1 MFRMMEDKRISNK
14 IVSSLLLL
22 MLAWLMPLTTLAQ
35 NHWVPQSA
43 TYEDN
48 MTLTGVI
55 MINGEEQH
63 STALEVG
70 AFCGEECRGSMRPV
84 LFPPTQQYV
93 VQMTIYGVAG
103 DQITFKLYDHD
114 LGEELNL
121 QSPDAITFG
130 STGLGSLMNPYV
142 LGFMPIVTISVT
154 ANPEEGGTLS
164 GMGFYAL
171 GSTCTLVAT
180 PNVGY
185 SFMYWTE
192 DGNEVSTDANY
203 SFIVTTDRNL
213 VAHFTLPLTITAISN
228 PVEGGMVAGMGEYD
242 YNTSCTLTATANEG
256 FTFSNWTKDGTVVSA
271 AATFSFIVTE
281 SSTYVA
287 NFTDANGTGVLNG
300 VFSIGENSHYNFSQ
314 GNLQYQASTNTWRF
328 ATNQWDCMGNDN
340 TNISQTYSGWVDLF
354 GWGTSGYN
362 HGAVCYQPW
371 SISNSYSDYYAY
383 GVATYNLYDQ
393 TGQADWGYNAIANG
407 GNTENGGWRTLTQS
421 EWNYVFNT
429 RNTES
434 GIRYAK
440 AQVNNV
446 NGIILLPDDWS
457 ANTFTLNNTNTSNA
471 SFSSNNISASQ
482 WATLE
487 NAGAVFLPAAGYR
500 DGTSVYHAGFYGNYW
515 SASYSGFYGARYMRF
530 GGSLNPDDST
540 DRNNGFSVR
549 LVRHAENYSYEIN
562 AIPNPIDCGVVT
574 GSGTYEE
581 GVTCTLVATANEG
594 YTFTNWTENGEVV
607 STEATYS
614 FIVSGDRTLVA
625 NFSLL
630 QFDITVSA
638 LPDEGGSVTGGG
650 TYQYGQSCTLTAMA
664 NEGYAFANWKENGEV
679 VSTDATYSFAVT
691 GDRELVANFAMQSYS
706 ISASANPSAG
716 GSVSGAGS
724 YDHGSTCTLTA
735 TANEGYSFTNWTEN
749 GEVISSEA
757 SFSFT
762 VTGERELVANF
773 ALQSYT
779 ISTSTNPSE
788 GGSVTGSGT
797 YGYGSACTVTATAS
811 EGYTFQRWTENG
823 EVVSTEA
830 TYSFTV
836 TGDRELVANF
846 AHANGAGTLSGVFS
860 VGENSHVNFS
870 QGNLQYQASTNTW
883 RFAEN
888 QWDYVGAD
896 NANISETYDGWIDL
910 FGWGTSGYNHG
921 AIGYQP
927 WTISQDNGEYL
938 AYGDGETNLNDQS
951 GQADWGYNAIS
962 NGGNQEN
969 NGWRTMT
976 QPEWDYLINGRTT
989 ASGIRYAKAIV
1000 NEVQGIILL
1009 PDDWSASIFE
1019 LSNTNEPHASFNG
1032 NEIDLS
1038 QWEILENAGAVF
1050 LPSAGE
1056 RISTSINY
1064 AGNSGYYW
1072 SATRTDVEGA
1082 FFTFFYWD
1090 YVGTDY
1096 GLLYDRSKGRSVRLV
1111 KDDQSN
1117 QKLSFINDDF
1127 NDGEINAGYW
1137 TATGPNVYEEEGM
1150 IKIQQNV
1157 TDNDV
1162 RLTSGYIS
1170 IPGSGKILIDRK
1182 FLVHRANNYFSGGYY
1197 IAFNGDEQNYIRI
1210 AYWHEAYIGKYGI
1223 YIDAQLNG
1231 ITTEIRLCDA
1241 VFDTWLNEAV
1251 LIDLASGTLA
1261 YCVDNNLVATNEIP
1275 GLSDMPQSY
1284 FHVWFYPYGWWTGH
1298 YQNMDFIKI
1307 NVTEPSCHITVSS
1320 SLDEGGA
1327 VTGAGNYN
1335 YGDVCTLT
1343 AVPNDGYEFYYWS
1356 ENGDVFSTEA
1366 NASFIVTSS
1375 HDLVG
1380 VFGLPLNVT
1389 ATASP
1394 SEGGTVYGAG
1404 EYNYGSTC
1412 TLTAAA
1418 NEGYIFMNWTE
1429 NGNVVSFEAAY
1440 SFTVTRDKNLAA
1452 NFVRILYSISDD
1464 FNDGQINTEYWFC
1477 SGSDVYET
1485 DGFMKLEQ
1493 NTTDDKIYLMSAPL
1507 SLPHDNRL
1515 IIDRKFMVHRSDSWR
1530 WGDYCENTI
1539 IFNGNED
1546 SFVGVRYYNDIAGF
1560 GGAKNGTYIVTQL
1573 NGEYTET
1580 CLCEARFDTWLM
1592 ECLVINF
1599 TNGSLDYYLNNSLI
1613 SSIEVPALTEEQ
1625 FTYYEMKFSPFGWY
1639 TGHYHYMDYININA
1653 NVSNRMIVVSTNL
1666 NEAGVITGAGEHE
1679 YGSVCTL
1686 TATPN
1691 EGYEFQYWT
1700 ENGETIS
1707 TDPSYS
1713 FLVTADRSLVAHFIP
1728 TRQTFNLSAG
1738 WSWLSTYVEQDG
1750 IDGLSMLEEGL
1761 AANGIM
1767 VKSQYDG
1774 FVSYNAGSW
1783 MGSLEGITNEKMYL
1797 VNTSIPADVVITGPA
1812 ASLSEHPITLNP
1824 NWNWISYP
1832 SPFERDIN
1840 EALANLNATEGDVLK
1855 SQSCFAIYNNIYGW
1869 YGSLNTMTPGM
1880 GYMYQSHNIEDV
1892 TFVYSE
1898 GMSRSLKRNADIGNN
1913 HWVHTIE
1920 AYPQNM
1926 SMIVVVEL
1934 NGEEVGGERY
1944 ELAVFSGEECRG
1956 SVRLVYVEPL
1966 HRHVAFLSVMGEEV
1980 VDLSLALYDTQT
1992 GKAYFNPTD
2001 GLRFVANAVLGTP
2014 DSPYVARFG
2023 GMGVVENDAE
2033 SIAFYPNPVRAGQLF
2048 QIEMPVECPGVRVS
2062 IVNALGTV
2070 VSTTDLY
2077 AHPATLRAPAV
2088 AGVYLLRMVTNK
2100 GVAYCRKLVVKN

>member
-1 MFRMMEDKRISNK
+1 MEDKRISNK

-664 NEGYAFANWKENGEV
+664 NEGYTFINWTENGNV
-679 VSTDATYSFAVT
+679 VSSNASYTFNVEANRS
-691 GDRELVANFAMQSYS
+691 LVANFSLNSYT
-706 ISASANPSAG
+706 IIATANPSNG
-716 GSVSGAGS
+716 GTVSGAGNHNYGAS
-724 YDHGSTCTLTA
+724 CTLTA
-735 TANEGYSFTNWTEN
+735 TAASGFTFANWTEN
-749 GEVISSEA
+749 G
-757 SFSFT
+757 
-762 VTGERELVANF
+762 N
-773 ALQSYT
+773 
-779 ISTSTNPSE
+779 
-788 GGSVTGSGT
+788 
-797 YGYGSACTVTATAS
+797 
-811 EGYTFQRWTENG
+811 
-823 EVVSTEA
+823 VVSTEA
-830 TYSFTV
+830 TYSFIV
-836 TGDRELVANF
+836 SGDRTLVANF
-846 AHANGAGTLSGVFS
+846 SL
-860 VGENSHVNFS
+860 
-870 QGNLQYQASTNTW
+870 LQ
-883 RFAEN
+883 
-888 QWDYVGAD
+888 
-896 NANISETYDGWIDL
+896 
-910 FGWGTSGYNHG
+910 
-921 AIGYQP
+921 
-927 WTISQDNGEYL
+927 
-938 AYGDGETNLNDQS
+938 
-951 GQADWGYNAIS
+951 
-962 NGGNQEN
+962 
-969 NGWRTMT
+969 
-976 QPEWDYLINGRTT
+976 
-989 ASGIRYAKAIV
+989 
-1000 NEVQGIILL
+1000 
-1009 PDDWSASIFE
+1009 
-1019 LSNTNEPHASFNG
+1019 
-1032 NEIDLS
+1032 
-1038 QWEILENAGAVF
+1038 
-1050 LPSAGE
+1050 
-1056 RISTSINY
+1056 
-1064 AGNSGYYW
+1064 
-1072 SATRTDVEGA
+1072 
-1082 FFTFFYWD
+1082 
-1090 YVGTDY
+1090 
-1096 GLLYDRSKGRSVRLV
+1096 
-1111 KDDQSN
+1111 
-1117 QKLSFINDDF
+1117 
-1127 NDGEINAGYW
+1127 
-1137 TATGPNVYEEEGM
+1137 
-1150 IKIQQNV
+1150 
-1157 TDNDV
+1157 
-1162 RLTSGYIS
+1162 
-1170 IPGSGKILIDRK
+1170 
-1182 FLVHRANNYFSGGYY
+1182 
-1197 IAFNGDEQNYIRI
+1197 
-1210 AYWHEAYIGKYGI
+1210 
-1223 YIDAQLNG
+1223 
-1231 ITTEIRLCDA
+1231 
-1241 VFDTWLNEAV
+1241 FD
-1251 LIDLASGTLA
+1251 
-1261 YCVDNNLVATNEIP
+1261 
-1275 GLSDMPQSY
+1275 
-1284 FHVWFYPYGWWTGH
+1284 
-1298 YQNMDFIKI
+1298 
-1307 NVTEPSCHITVSS
+1307 ITVSA
-1320 SLDEGGA
+1320 LPDEGG
-1327 VTGAGNYN
+1327 
-1335 YGDVCTLT
+1335 
-1343 AVPNDGYEFYYWS
+1343 S
-1356 ENGDVFSTEA
+1356 
-1366 NASFIVTSS
+1366 
-1375 HDLVG
+1375 
-1380 VFGLPLNVT
+1380 
-1389 ATASP
+1389 
-1394 SEGGTVYGAG
+1394 
-1404 EYNYGSTC
+1404 
-1412 TLTAAA
+1412 
-1418 NEGYIFMNWTE
+1418 
-1429 NGNVVSFEAAY
+1429 
-1440 SFTVTRDKNLAA
+1440 
-1452 NFVRILYSISDD
+1452 
-1464 FNDGQINTEYWFC
+1464 
-1477 SGSDVYET
+1477 
-1485 DGFMKLEQ
+1485 
-1493 NTTDDKIYLMSAPL
+1493 
-1507 SLPHDNRL
+1507 
-1515 IIDRKFMVHRSDSWR
+1515 
-1530 WGDYCENTI
+1530 
-1539 IFNGNED
+1539 
-1546 SFVGVRYYNDIAGF
+1546 
-1560 GGAKNGTYIVTQL
+1560 
-1573 NGEYTET
+1573 
-1580 CLCEARFDTWLM
+1580 
-1592 ECLVINF
+1592 
-1599 TNGSLDYYLNNSLI
+1599 
-1613 SSIEVPALTEEQ
+1613 
-1625 FTYYEMKFSPFGWY
+1625 
-1639 TGHYHYMDYININA
+1639 
-1653 NVSNRMIVVSTNL
+1653 
-1666 NEAGVITGAGEHE
+1666 
-1679 YGSVCTL
+1679 
-1686 TATPN
+1686 
-1691 EGYEFQYWT
+1691 
-1700 ENGETIS
+1700 
-1707 TDPSYS
+1707 
-1713 FLVTADRSLVAHFIP
+1713 
-1728 TRQTFNLSAG
+1728 
-1738 WSWLSTYVEQDG
+1738 
-1750 IDGLSMLEEGL
+1750 
-1761 AANGIM
+1761 
-1767 VKSQYDG
+1767 
-1774 FVSYNAGSW
+1774 
-1783 MGSLEGITNEKMYL
+1783 
-1797 VNTSIPADVVITGPA
+1797 
-1812 ASLSEHPITLNP
+1812 
-1824 NWNWISYP
+1824 
-1832 SPFERDIN
+1832 
-1840 EALANLNATEGDVLK
+1840 
-1855 SQSCFAIYNNIYGW
+1855 
-1869 YGSLNTMTPGM
+1869 
-1880 GYMYQSHNIEDV
+1880 
-1892 TFVYSE
+1892 
-1898 GMSRSLKRNADIGNN
+1898 
-1913 HWVHTIE
+1913 
-1920 AYPQNM
+1920 
-1926 SMIVVVEL
+1926 
-1934 NGEEVGGERY
+1934 
-1944 ELAVFSGEECRG
+1944 
-1956 SVRLVYVEPL
+1956 
-1966 HRHVAFLSVMGEEV
+1966 
-1980 VDLSLALYDTQT
+1980 
-1992 GKAYFNPTD
+1992 
-2001 GLRFVANAVLGTP
+2001 
-2014 DSPYVARFG
+2014 
-2023 GMGVVENDAE
+2023 
-2033 SIAFYPNPVRAGQLF
+2033 
-2048 QIEMPVECPGVRVS
+2048 
-2062 IVNALGTV
+2062 
-2070 VSTTDLY
+2070 
-2077 AHPATLRAPAV
+2077 
-2088 AGVYLLRMVTNK
+2088 
-2100 GVAYCRKLVVKN
+2100 